1 MVDADSILV
10 VDDDLNTLKMVEQ
23 FLLIKKY
30 DVTTCLTSRDA
41 LRELGKKSF
50 CAAVIDYFMPDTT
63 GLEMMK
69 AFHKIDPEMP
79 VIILTASR
87 DIKIAVETIK
97 QGAFHYL
104 VKPVDP
110 DELYINL
117 DKAFRN
123 RSLILENKRLKL
135 DLQYRYKFDHI
146 VGESGRMMEVFDM
159 TMRAAK
165 VRSTVLIIGE
175 TGSGKELIA
184 RAAHFNSDRAQGP
197 FIGVNCSALPESL
210 LEAELFGI
218 EKNVATG
225 VDARI
230 GKFEAANGGTLFL
243 DEIGDMAPATQ
254 SKVLRAMQEREIER
268 VGSHVPRKIDIRI
281 VAATNR
287 DLTKAIENN
296 EFRQDL
302 FYRLNVL
309 MIPLPSL
316 RDRMDDIPKLIDHF
330 LKKYCDENK
339 LKLKK
344 IDPEAAGK
352 LMGYHW
358 PGNVR
363 ELENSIER
371 AVVMCDGDTV
381 GARHLPPHILNSH
394 AAAPWGPV
402 SYGPP
407 GEAGVALEDMVSDY
421 ERGLILS
428 SLENNNWKQNR
439 AAEEMG
445 ISERSMWY
453 KIKKLGIEVKK
464 GSKSG

>member
-1 MVDADSILV
+1 MADKESILV

-30 DVTTCLTSRDA
+30 NVTTCLTSRDA
-41 LRELGKKSF
+41 IRELGKGSYS
-50 CAAVIDYFMPDTT
+50 AAVIDYFMPDTT

-69 AFHKIDPEMP
+69 AFHKIDPELP
-79 VIILTASR
+79 VLILTASR

-97 QGAFHYL
+97 EGAFHYL

-110 DELYINL
+110 DELYVNL
-117 DKAFRN
+117 DKAFKN
-123 RSLILENKRLKL
+123 RSLVLENQRLKL
-135 DLQYRYKFDHI
+135 DLQDRYKFDHI
-146 VGESGRMMEVFDM
+146 IGDSGRMVEVFDM
-159 TMRAAK
+159 TLRAAK

-184 RAAHFNSDRAQGP
+184 RAVHFNSDRAQGP

-225 VDARI
+225 VDART
-230 GKFEAANGGTLFL
+230 GKFEAANDGTLFL
-243 DEIGDMAPATQ
+243 DEIGDMAPSTQ

-268 VGSHVPRKIDIRI
+268 VGSHTSRKIDIRI

-287 DLTKAIENN
+287 DLTKAIEEK
-296 EFRQDL
+296 EFREDL

-309 MIPLPSL
+309 MIALPSL
-316 RDRMDDIPKLIDHF
+316 RDRTDDIPKLIEHF

-339 LKLKK
+339 MKLKG
-344 IDPEAAGK
+344 IDQDAANR
-352 LMGYHW
+352 LMTYHW

-371 AVVMCDGDTV
+371 AVVMCDDESIGV
-381 GARHLPPHILNSH
+381 RHLPPYILDNH
-394 AAAPWGPV
+394 GAAPDQMV
-402 SYGPP
+402 IE
-407 GEAGVALEDMVSDY
+407 GEDGGALEDMVNSY

-428 SLENNNWKQNR
+428 SLEKNDWKQNR
-439 AAEEMG
+439 AADDMG

-464 GSKSG
+464 GAKSG